1 MRLCV
6 LDSSYGSLIDRGNG
20 FRPLQEVKH
29 LAKTVQ
35 TNLFQ

>member
-20 FRPLQEVKH
+20 FRPLQEVN

-35 TNLFQ
+35 TNLFL